1 MATGKEPITAFSTR
15 PLSNSAL
22 SANEREFTIPR
33 RIQPTKRPEITLDPS
48 LAAPLVKQL
57 YDRLRDEILSGQLPP
72 GTRLPST
79 RTLAGQL
86 GVSRGTTV
94 LAYEQL
100 QLEGYLTSQ
109 VGLGTT
115 VSHQLPI
122 TPALV
127 TPAGDT
133 PEVDSRPAP
142 VPHLAAHIHR
152 LRSIPNLQEVAGDA
166 QMAFRAGAPALD
178 QFPYGIWARLV
189 ARHARRSLP
198 DLAYYQPPAG
208 YLPLREAIAA
218 RLGISRG
225 VRCTAEQIIL
235 TTGAQGALDFAARTL
250 LNPGD
255 EAWIEDPGY
264 FGAQGALLA
273 AGARLVPVPVDDQ
286 GLEVAVGAQRSP
298 QARLVF
304 TSPSHQFPTGV
315 TMSLG
320 RRLAL
325 LDWARHAAAWI
336 IEDDYDSEFRFSGRP
351 LEALQGLRSDG
362 PVLYVGTFSKVLF
375 PTLRLGYLVAP
386 TSLIDALL
394 LTRRFSDIHTS
405 LLEQLALT
413 DFIQEGHYD
422 RHLRRMRRLYRHRRD
437 LLHAELRRYLGNL
450 LEVRVPDMGMTIV
463 GWLPLH
469 ADDHR
474 AAALATAAGISARPI
489 SRYSLEPLP
498 RGGLILG
505 FAGTDDAGI
514 RHGVRQLAAALSN
527 L

>member
-1 MATGKEPITAFSTR
+1 M
-15 PLSNSAL
+15 
-22 SANEREFTIPR
+22 
-33 RIQPTKRPEITLDPS
+33 LDPGLS
-48 LAAPLVKQL
+48 APLVKQL

-79 RTLAGQL
+79 RTLASEL

-100 QLEGYLTSQ
+100 QLEGYLVSH
-109 VGLGTT
+109 VGQGTA
-115 VSHQLPI
+115 VSHQLP
-122 TPALV
+122 V
-127 TPAGDT
+127 TPAPDAPASGDA
-133 PEVDSRPAP
+133 PEADSRTAP
-142 VPHLAAHIHR
+142 LPRLAAHIHS
-152 LRSIPNLQEVAGDA
+152 LRSVPNLRRIDGTVQT
-166 QMAFRAGAPALD
+166 AFRAGTPALD
-178 QFPYGIWARLV
+178 QFPYAIWARLV

-198 DLAYYQPPAG
+198 DLSYYQPPAG
-208 YLPLREAIAA
+208 YLPLREAIAV

-225 VRCTAEQIIL
+225 VRCTSEQIIL
-235 TTGAQGALDFAARTL
+235 TSGAQGALDFAARTL

-286 GLEVAVGAQRSP
+286 GLDVMVGMQRAP
-298 QARLVF
+298 GARLVF

-336 IEDDYDSEFRFSGRP
+336 VEDDYDSEFRFGGRP
-351 LEALQGLRSDG
+351 LEALQGLRVDG
-362 PVLYVGTFSKVLF
+362 RVLYVGTFSKVLF

-386 TSLIDALL
+386 TQLIDALL
-394 LTRRFSDIHTS
+394 LTRGFSDIHLP

-422 RHLRRMRRLYRHRRD
+422 RHIRRMQRLYRHRRD
-437 LLHAELRRYLGNL
+437 LLHAELRRHLGNL
-450 LEVRVPDMGMTIV
+450 LEVRMPYTGMTIV
-463 GWLPLH
+463 GWLPPNT
-469 ADDHR
+469 DDRR
-474 AAALATAAGISARPI
+474 AAALATAAGIWARPI

-505 FAGTDDAGI
+505 FAGIDDTGI
-514 RHGVRQLAAALSN
+514 RDGVRRLAAALTD

>member
-1 MATGKEPITAFSTR
+1 M
-15 PLSNSAL
+15 
-22 SANEREFTIPR
+22 PR
-33 RIQPTKRPEITLDPS
+33 RAQPTQRPDITLDPG
-48 LAAPLVKQL
+48 LPTPLVKQL
-57 YDRLRDEILSGQLPP
+57 YDRLRDEILSGQLPR

-79 RTLAGQL
+79 RTLAAEL

-100 QLEGYLTSQ
+100 QLEGYLVSQ
-109 VGLGTT
+109 VGQGTT

-122 TPALV
+122 TPAADA
-127 TPAGDT
+127 PAYGDT
-133 PEVDSRPAP
+133 PDADNSTPP
-142 VPHLAAHIHR
+142 VPRLAAHIDN
-152 LRSIPNLQEVAGDA
+152 LWSVPNLRKVEGAVQT
-166 QMAFRAGAPALD
+166 AFRGGTPALD

-198 DLAYYQPPAG
+198 DVAYYQPPAG
-208 YLPLREAIAA
+208 YLPLREVIAA
-218 RLGISRG
+218 KIGISRG
-225 VRCTAEQIIL
+225 VRCTPDQIIL
-235 TTGAQGALDFAARTL
+235 TTGAQGAIDFAARTL
-250 LNPGD
+250 LNPGE
-255 EAWIEDPGY
+255 EAWIEEPGY

-286 GLEVAVGAQRSP
+286 GLDVAIGTQQAPR
-298 QARLVF
+298 ARLVF

-325 LDWARHAAAWI
+325 LDWARQARAWI

-351 LEALQGLRSDG
+351 LEALQGLQADG

-386 TSLIDALL
+386 PELIDALL
-394 LTRRFSDIHTS
+394 LTRRFSDIHVPF
-405 LLEQLALT
+405 LEQLALT

-422 RHLRRMRRLYRHRRD
+422 RHLRRMKRLYRHRRD
-437 LLHAELRRYLGNL
+437 LLHAELCRHLGNL
-450 LEVRVPDMGMTIV
+450 LEVRVPDTGMTIV
-463 GWLPLH
+463 GWLPPNT
-469 ADDHR
+469 DDHR
-474 AAALATAAGISARPI
+474 AADLARAAGISASPI
-489 SRYSLEPLP
+489 SRFSLEPLP

-505 FAGTDDAGI
+505 YAGIDDAGI
-514 RHGVRQLAAALSN
+514 RQGVRRLAAALGD

>member
-1 MATGKEPITAFSTR
+1 M
-15 PLSNSAL
+15 
-22 SANEREFTIPR
+22 PR
-33 RIQPTKRPEITLDPS
+33 RAQPTKRPDITLDPG
-48 LAAPLVKQL
+48 LPAPLVKQL

-79 RTLAGQL
+79 RTLAGEL

-100 QLEGYLTSQ
+100 QLEGYLTSH
-109 VGLGTT
+109 VGQGTV

-122 TPALV
+122 TPA
-127 TPAGDT
+127 PGASAPGAA
-133 PEVDSRPAP
+133 PEADSRAAQPP
-142 VPHLAAHIHR
+142 RLAAHIHS
-152 LRSIPNLQEVAGDA
+152 LRSIPNMETVERDA
-166 QMAFRAGAPALD
+166 QTAFLAGAPTLD
-178 QFPYGIWARLV
+178 HFPYGIWARLV

-198 DLAYYQPPAG
+198 GLAYYQPPAG
-208 YLPLREAIAA
+208 YLPLREAIAVQV
-218 RLGISRG
+218 GISRG

-286 GLEVAVGAQRSP
+286 GLDVAVGTTRAP
-298 QARLVF
+298 HARLVF

-325 LDWARHAAAWI
+325 LNWARQAAAWI
-336 IEDDYDSEFRFSGRP
+336 VEDDYDSEFRFSGRP
-351 LEALQGLRSDG
+351 LEALQGLRGDG
-362 PVLYVGTFSKVLF
+362 RVLYVGTFSKVLF

-386 TSLIDALL
+386 TELADALL
-394 LTRRFSDIHTS
+394 LTRRFSDIHIP

-437 LLHAELRRYLGNL
+437 LLHAELCRHLGNL

-463 GWLPLH
+463 GWLPPH
-469 ADDHR
+469 TDDHR
-474 AAALATAAGISARPI
+474 AAALATAAGITARPI

-498 RGGLILG
+498 RGGLVLG
-505 FAGTDDAGI
+505 FAAIDDAGI
-514 RHGVRQLAAALSN
+514 RRGVRRLAAALDA

>member
-1 MATGKEPITAFSTR
+1 M
-15 PLSNSAL
+15 
-22 SANEREFTIPR
+22 PR
-33 RIQPTKRPEITLDPS
+33 RAQPTHRPDITLDPG
-48 LAAPLVKQL
+48 LPAPLVKQL

-79 RTLAGQL
+79 RILASEL

-100 QLEGYLTSQ
+100 QLEGYLVSQ
-109 VGLGTT
+109 VGQGTA
-115 VSHQLPI
+115 VSHQLPL
-122 TPALV
+122 TPAPGE
-127 TPAGDT
+127 PASEDA
-133 PEVDSRPAP
+133 PEADDRMAP
-142 VPHLAAHIHR
+142 LPRLAAHIQS
-152 LRSIPNLQEVAGDA
+152 LRSVPNLRRADGDV
-166 QMAFRAGAPALD
+166 QKAFRAGAPALD
-178 QFPYGIWARLV
+178 QFPYAIWARLV

-208 YLPLREAIAA
+208 YLPLREAIAV

-225 VRCTAEQIIL
+225 VRCTAEQTIS
-235 TTGAQGALDFAARTL
+235 TTGAQGALDCAARTL

-286 GLEVAVGAQRSP
+286 GLNVAIGMRRAP
-298 QARLVF
+298 HARLVF

-315 TMSLG
+315 TMSLS

-325 LDWARHAAAWI
+325 LDWARRAAAWI
-336 IEDDYDSEFRFSGRP
+336 VEDDYDSEFRFSGRP
-351 LEALQGLRSDG
+351 LESLQGLQGDG
-362 PVLYVGTFSKVLF
+362 PVLYVGSFSKVLF
-375 PTLRLGYLVAP
+375 PTLRLGYLVVP
-386 TSLIDALL
+386 RELIDALL
-394 LTRRFSDIHTS
+394 LTRRFSDIHIP
-405 LLEQLALT
+405 LLEQLALA

-422 RHLRRMRRLYRHRRD
+422 RHIRRMQRLYRHRRD
-437 LLHAELRRYLGNL
+437 LLHAELRRHLGDL
-450 LEVRVPDMGMTIV
+450 LEVRVPDTGMTIV
-463 GWLPLH
+463 GWLPPNT
-469 ADDHR
+469 DDRR

-505 FAGTDDAGI
+505 FAGIDDAGI
-514 RHGVRQLAAALSN
+514 RDGVLRLAAALGG

>member
-1 MATGKEPITAFSTR
+1 M
-15 PLSNSAL
+15 
-22 SANEREFTIPR
+22 PR
-33 RIQPTKRPEITLDPS
+33 RAQTTRRPEITLDPA
-48 LAAPLVKQL
+48 LPAPLVKQL
-57 YDRLRDEILSGQLPP
+57 YDRLRDEILSGQLPR

-79 RTLAGQL
+79 RTLAAEL

-109 VGLGTT
+109 VGQGTA
-115 VSHQLPI
+115 VSDQLPI
-122 TPALV
+122 TPPPDVLAFED
-127 TPAGDT
+127 ASDA
-133 PEVDSRPAP
+133 DSRTAP
-142 VPHLAAHIHR
+142 LPRLAAHTHK
-152 LRSIPNLQEVAGDA
+152 LRSIPNLQKVEGPV
-166 QMAFRAGAPALD
+166 QTAFRPGAPALD
-178 QFPYGIWARLV
+178 QFPYAIWARLV

-208 YLPLREAIAA
+208 YLPLREIIAT
-218 RLGISRG
+218 RLGITRG
-225 VRCTAEQIIL
+225 VRCTPDQIIL

-286 GLEVAVGAQRSP
+286 GLDVALGTLRAPR
-298 QARLVF
+298 ARLVF

-351 LEALQGLRSDG
+351 LESLQGLQGDG
-362 PVLYVGTFSKVLF
+362 PVIYVGTFSKVLF

-386 TSLIDALL
+386 TELIDALL
-394 LTRRFSDIHTS
+394 LTRRFSDIHIP

-437 LLHAELRRYLGNL
+437 LLHAELRRHLGNV
-450 LEVRVPDMGMTIV
+450 LEVRVPDTGMTIV
-463 GWLPLH
+463 GWLPPNT
-469 ADDHR
+469 DDRR
-474 AAALATAAGISARPI
+474 AAALARAAGISARPI
-489 SRYSLEPLP
+489 SRFSLEPLA

-505 FAGTDDAGI
+505 YAGIDVAGI
-514 RHGVRQLAAALSN
+514 RHGVRRLAAALGD

>member
-1 MATGKEPITAFSTR
+1 M
-15 PLSNSAL
+15 
-22 SANEREFTIPR
+22 PR
-33 RIQPTKRPEITLDPS
+33 RAQPTKRPDIRLDPS
-48 LAAPLVKQL
+48 LPAPLVKQL

-79 RTLAGQL
+79 RTLASEL

-100 QLEGYLTSQ
+100 QLEGYLVSH
-109 VGLGTT
+109 VGQGTA

-122 TPALV
+122 TPPSDAPAFGDALE
-127 TPAGDT
+127 A
-133 PEVDSRPAP
+133 DSRMAPAP
-142 VPHLAAHIHR
+142 RLAAHIR
-152 LRSIPNLQEVAGDA
+152 DLRTVPNLRTDDEADQT
-166 QMAFRAGAPALD
+166 AFRAGAPALD
-178 QFPYGIWARLV
+178 HFPYGIWARLV

-208 YLPLREAIAA
+208 YLPLREAIAVK
-218 RLGISRG
+218 LGISRG
-225 VRCTAEQIIL
+225 VRCTPEQIIL
-235 TTGAQGALDFAARTL
+235 TTGAQGALDFVARTL

-273 AGARLVPVPVDDQ
+273 ARARLVPVPVDGQ
-286 GLEVAVGAQRSP
+286 GLDVVTGMSRAP

-336 IEDDYDSEFRFSGRP
+336 VEDDYDSEFRFSGRP
-351 LEALQGLRSDG
+351 LEALQGLQGDG

-386 TSLIDALL
+386 TELIDALH
-394 LTRRFSDIHTS
+394 LTRRFSDIHIP

-422 RHLRRMRRLYRHRRD
+422 RHIRRMRRLYRHRRD
-437 LLHAELRRYLGNL
+437 LLHAELTRHLGDL
-450 LEVRVPDMGMTIV
+450 LEVHLPDTGMTIA
-463 GWLPLH
+463 GWLPPGT
-469 ADDHR
+469 DDRR

-505 FAGTDDAGI
+505 FAGIDDAGI
-514 RHGVRQLAAALSN
+514 REGVCRLAAALGD